1 MLILTAS
8 YTLFCP
14 ITAPER
20 SVRFTDSIKMV
31 SFIQT
36 GSQHLR
42 SMTSLHKLLFSALCL
57 LAMLCQAQTT
67 TIQTGADQLS
77 LYLPALQGKRVGMV
91 VNHTSQIGKTHLV
104 DSLIARGV
112 TIKTIFAPEHGF
124 RGEATDGEKIS
135 NSRDPRTGVFITSL
149 YGPNRKP
156 TPAQMDS
163 LDVVIF
169 DIQDVGTRFYTYIST
184 MHYVME
190 ACAERNKPLIILDRP
205 NPNGHYIDG
214 PVLDPKFKSFV
225 GMHPIPVVHGLTVG
239 ELARMINGE
248 GWLAGSKTCPLTVIP
263 VKNYTH
269 QTPYVLP
276 IKPSPNL
283 PNQQAV
289 LLYPSLCFFEG
300 TVVSVGR
307 GTDKQFQV
315 IGSPYT
321 KYGPYTFTPV
331 DKPGSINPPLEGQ
344 LCYGLDLSAVAVSK
358 KEMMLHY
365 VIDFFNRA
373 SDKNKF
379 FLANNGFDRLAGT
392 DQLRKQLIAGV
403 SEEKI
408 RESWQSALNAYR
420 LTRNKYLLYPEK

>member
-1 MLILTAS
+1 MISLRN
-8 YTLFCP
+8 LFFFACCLVVFACQGQ
-14 ITAPER
+14 TNQKAP
-20 SVRFTDSIKMV
+20 
-31 SFIQT
+31 
-36 GSQHLR
+36 GS
-42 SMTSLHKLLFSALCL
+42 SD
-57 LAMLCQAQTT
+57 
-67 TIQTGADQLS
+67 IQTGADQMA

-91 VNHTSQIGKTHLV
+91 VNHTSRIGKTHLV

-112 TIKTIFAPEHGF
+112 TVKTIFAPEHGF

-149 YGPNRKP
+149 YGRNNKP

-190 ACAERNKPLIILDRP
+190 ACAENNKPLVILDRP

-248 GWLAGSKTCPLTVIP
+248 GWLAGRKTCPLTVVP

-276 IKPSPNL
+276 VRPSPNL

-331 DKPGSINPPLEGQ
+331 DKPGAINPPMEGQ
-344 LCYGLDLSAVAVSK
+344 LCYGIDLSTVAISK
-358 KEMMLHY
+358 KEMMLNY
-365 VIDFFNRA
+365 FFDFFKGA
-373 SDKNKF
+373 SDKSKF
-379 FLANNGFDRLAGT
+379 FLANNGIDRLAGT
-392 DQLRKQLIAGV
+392 DQLRLQMIAGV
-403 SEEKI
+403 SEAKI
-408 RESWQSALNAYR
+408 RASWQPALGAYKI
-420 LTRNKYLLYPEK
+420 TRAKYLLYP

>member
-1 MLILTAS
+1 
-8 YTLFCP
+8 
-14 ITAPER
+14 
-20 SVRFTDSIKMV
+20 
-31 SFIQT
+31 
-36 GSQHLR
+36 
-42 SMTSLHKLLFSALCL
+42 
-57 LAMLCQAQTT
+57 
-67 TIQTGADQLS
+67 
-77 LYLPALQGKRVGMV
+77 MV

-112 TIKTIFAPEHGF
+112 TVKTIFAPEHGF

-149 YGPNRKP
+149 YGQNRKP

-331 DKPGSINPPLEGQ
+331 DKPGAINPPLEGQ

-358 KEMMLHY
+358 KAMMLHY

-373 SDKNKF
+373 SDKSKF

-420 LTRNKYLLYPEK
+420 LTRAKYLLYPEK

>member
-1 MLILTAS
+1 MKHLTLIFAYLLIAACNLLS
-8 YTLFCP
+8 NAY
-14 ITAPER
+14 
-20 SVRFTDSIKMV
+20 SQS
-31 SFIQT
+31 SQT
-36 GSQHLR
+36 G
-42 SMTSLHKLLFSALCL
+42 AL
-57 LAMLCQAQTT
+57 
-67 TIQTGADQLS
+67 QTGADQMT

-91 VNHTSQIGKTHLV
+91 VNHTSRIGTTHLV

-135 NSRDPRTGVFITSL
+135 SSRDPRTGVFITSL
-149 YGPNRKP
+149 YGQNRKP
-156 TPAQMDS
+156 SPAQMDS

-190 ACAERNKPLIILDRP
+190 ACAETNKPLIVLDRP
-205 NPNGHYIDG
+205 NPNGHFIDG

-248 GWLAGSKTCPLTVIP
+248 GWLAGSKTCKLTVVP

-276 IKPSPNL
+276 VRPSPNL

-331 DKPGSINPPLEGQ
+331 DKPGAINPPLEGQ
-344 LCYGLDLSAVAVSK
+344 LCYGLDLSAIAISK
-358 KEMMLHY
+358 QEMMLNY
-365 VIDFFNRA
+365 FFDFYKKANNK
-373 SDKNKF
+373 SKF
-379 FLANNGFDRLAGT
+379 FLANGGIDRLAGT
-392 DQLRKQLIAGV
+392 DQLRLQMIAGV
-403 SEEKI
+403 SEDKI
-408 RESWQSALNAYR
+408 RQSWQPALDGYKVMRKN
-420 LTRNKYLLYPEK
+420 YLLYP

>member
-1 MLILTAS
+1 MKFFSPNRFAFSRYLCLFLGCWVGFACLLPEKSKAQAS
-8 YTLFCP
+8 Q
-14 ITAPER
+14 
-20 SVRFTDSIKMV
+20 S
-31 SFIQT
+31 
-36 GSQHLR
+36 R
-42 SMTSLHKLLFSALCL
+42 SMGA
-57 LAMLCQAQTT
+57 
-67 TIQTGADQLS
+67 IQTGADQLNA
-77 LYLPALQGKRVGMV
+77 YLPALLKKRVGMV
-91 VNHTSQIGKTHLV
+91 VNHTSRIGSTHLV

-124 RGEATDGEKIS
+124 RGKATDGEKIS

-149 YGPNRKP
+149 YGQNRKP
-156 TPAQMDS
+156 TPAQLDS
-163 LDVVIF
+163 LDVLIF

-190 ACAERNKPLIILDRP
+190 ACAESNKPLIILDRP
-205 NPNGHYIDG
+205 NPNGHYVDG
-214 PVLDPKFKSFV
+214 PVLDPKFRSFV

-248 GWLAGSKTCPLTVIP
+248 GWLSGSKTCQLTVVP

-276 IKPSPNL
+276 VRPSPNL

-321 KYGPYTFTPV
+321 QYGPYTFTPV
-331 DKPGSINPPLEGQ
+331 DKPGAINPPLEGQ
-344 LCYGLDLSAVAVSK
+344 LCYGLDLSGVSISK
-358 KEMMLHY
+358 TGMMLNY
-365 VIDFFNRA
+365 FFDFFKRA
-373 SDKNKF
+373 SDKSKF
-379 FLANNGFDRLAGT
+379 FLPNNGIDRLAGT
-392 DQLRKQLIAGV
+392 DQLRLQLIAGV
-403 SEEKI
+403 PEEKI
-408 RESWQSALNAYR
+408 RASWEPALNAYKVMR
-420 LTRNKYLLYPEK
+420 KKYLLYP